1 MKNKILRIP
10 LFGAMLLASC
20 FAQGQINI
28 ADSYVDTSTLAPG
41 WEYLRSNDV
50 SAYTTTTGTAL
61 TPNVTIGNLGNIGFG
76 GNGTNATFQDFPCIL
91 GEQSN
96 ASTTPGEM
104 FATTTMA
111 GLTEWL
117 ADLPVEGTD
126 LVITPG
132 DNSANYG
139 DRAVIIR
146 YTLTATDLLA
156 GDTAEIAGS
165 FRELQSATNNSVNSI
180 SAWVYLNDTELW
192 TVNADDKP
200 DDDDTYLTRAE
211 GTFSLSGI
219 TVATGD
225 VISFVLDSN
234 ANVGN
239 DQSALEGT
247 ITLAPAPVDTPPTV
261 TVDPVSPQDLFVGDA
276 LSLSVAA
283 SGTPPFTYQWRKD
296 TVDIGGATSATF
308 DIASVVV
315 GDSGDYDCVVTN
327 DFGNATSA
335 ASVVTVSVAPPVITT
350 QPIPQ
355 TLAVGQT
362 LILTVVAEST
372 EPMSYQWAKDFVDIV
387 GATSDTYTIPSV
399 VLGDTG
405 EYDVRVTNSGGDT
418 FSDPTTTIT
427 VIENDAPVSSAPDV
441 STTENVTLTLLVD
454 ELATDAD
461 LNPLTITSADA
472 TSGNGATIVFHDTKI
487 AYFPGS
493 GTVTDDTFTC
503 EVSDGY
509 VTTTVTVTVDVL
521 AGSTTVVAN
530 PALDYVDGTTM
541 PAQWSYL
548 GSDAASGGTEF
559 ALTSIV
565 ELANGGNTG
574 FGQVGASFDAPGV
587 LGSIDG
593 GAQYEI
599 FADGFDGNLPNV
611 ESGNEGLP
619 GVDLLMAPGSAA
631 TNSFAIAR
639 YTIGEEIVSGTTA
652 TISGSFRELVVHSA
666 AKLNANNGASV
677 DVFVYHN
684 STVIFDLD
692 RANDIANGGMLT
704 QLDGTFS
711 ITGLTVAYGDTIS
724 FVVGN
729 NGNFGGDET
738 ALQALIELSGTPG
751 VVPGYSSW
759 LDGFPGL
766 SDTTPGGDP
775 DSDGIETLMEYVLDG
790 DPGVS
795 DTAILPTGGP
805 VGADW
810 VFTFTRREESS
821 DDTTQV
827 FQFTDDLLSAWVD
840 VPLDDGS
847 TPPAG
852 VTVDL
857 GTASGGLQDVTVTIS
872 NTLAPDGQ
880 GFGRLSVTE

>member
-1 MKNKILRIP
+1 MKYTVLLITFLLGILSP
-10 LFGAMLLASC
+10 TVHAVEVAN
-20 FAQGQINI
+20 AA
-28 ADSYVDTSTLAPG
+28 ADYQTAPDYVAGTTAPSAPPAG
-41 WEYLRSNDV
+41 WEYIYADTVAN
-50 SAYTTTTGTAL
+50 AATAGTAL
-61 TPNVTIGNLGNIGFG
+61 TPQTATGNEGNAGFAYDPGANNVPSVLGGITGANDFEIF
-76 GNGTNATFQDFPCIL
+76 NNATNSAVVGADLVLHP
-91 GEQSN
+91 GNN
-96 ASTTPGEM
+96 ASY
-104 FATTTMA
+104 
-111 GLTEWL
+111 
-117 ADLPVEGTD
+117 DV
-126 LVITPG
+126 V
-132 DNSANYG
+132 
-139 DRAVIIR
+139 AVR
-146 YTLTATDLLA
+146 YTLSAADITNGTSATI
-156 GDTAEIAGS
+156 TGS
-165 FRELQSATNNSVNSI
+165 FRRGNNGGNTGVLVSVYHNST
-180 SAWVYLNDTELW
+180 SLW
-192 TVNADDKP
+192 TVDSNDLGGTALPQVD
-200 DDDDTYLTRAE
+200 
-211 GTFSLSGI
+211 GTFSLVGVS
-219 TVATGD
+219 VAEGD
-225 VISFVLDSN
+225 TISFILDAISN
-234 ANVGN
+234 NYNG
-239 DQSALEGT
+239 DESALQASIDLE
-247 ITLAPAPVDTPPTV
+247 PAPVNDPPTIV
-261 TVDPVSPQDLFVGDA
+261 TDPVTPQDLFVGDA

-283 SGTPPFTYQWRKD
+283 SGSPTLTYQWRKD

-315 GDSGDYDCVVTN
+315 GDTASYDCVVTN
-327 DFGNATSA
+327 GFGSATSA
-335 ASVVTVSVAPPVITT
+335 ASVVTVTVEPPVITT

-399 VLGDTG
+399 VLGDAG

-427 VIENDAPVSSAPDV
+427 VVDNDAPVSSAPDV

-454 ELATDAD
+454 DLATDAD

-472 TSGNGATIVFHDTKI
+472 TSVNGAAISFHGTKI

-509 VTTTVTVTVDVL
+509 VTTTVTVTIDVL

-530 PALDYVDGTTM
+530 PALDYVDGITM

-548 GSDAASGGTEF
+548 GSDLATGGTEF

-565 ELANGGNTG
+565 ALANGGNTG

-599 FADGFDGNLPNV
+599 FGDGFDGNLPNV

-631 TNSFAIAR
+631 TNTFAIAR

-666 AKLNANNGASV
+666 AKLNANNGGSV

-729 NGNFGGDET
+729 NGNFSGDET

-766 SDTTPGGDP
+766 SDTSPGGDP

-790 DPGVS
+790 DPGVA
-795 DTAILPTGGP
+795 DTSILPTGGP

-810 VFTFTRREESS
+810 VFTFTRREESA
-821 DDTTQV
+821 DDTIQV

-840 VPLDDGS
+840 VTLDSG

-857 GTASGGLQDVTVTIS
+857 GTASGGLQDVTVTIDS
-872 NTLAPDGQ
+872 SLITDR
-880 GFGRLSVTE
+880 GFGRLSVTQP

>member
-1 MKNKILRIP
+1 MKYTV
-10 LFGAMLLASC
+10 LLITLLIGIMSPVVHAVEV
-20 FAQGQINI
+20 ANAA
-28 ADSYVDTSTLAPG
+28 ADYATAPDYVADTTAPSAPPTG
-41 WEYLRSNDV
+41 W
-50 SAYTTTTGTAL
+50 AYIYSDAATGGTEVAL
-61 TPNVTIGNLGNIGFG
+61 TPQTNVGNEGQQGFEG
-76 GNGTNATFQDFPCIL
+76 PSANNTPAIL
-91 GEQSN
+91 GGITDVLKDFEIFNSSPN
-96 ASTTPGEM
+96 AG
-104 FATTTMA
+104 
-111 GLTEWL
+111 
-117 ADLPVEGTD
+117 VVGTD
-126 LVITPG
+126 LLMHPGNNAATQFVI
-132 DNSANYG
+132 A
-139 DRAVIIR
+139 R
-146 YTLTATDLLA
+146 YTISATDIA
-156 GDTAEIAGS
+156 NGTYATIAGS
-165 FRELQSATNNSVNSI
+165 YRRGNSGGNTGIIAS
-180 SAWVYLNDTELW
+180 VYHNASPLW
-192 TVNADDKP
+192 SVDSTVVGGTDLPIADG
-200 DDDDTYLTRAE
+200 TFNLVGVTLAE
-211 GTFSLSGI
+211 GDT
-219 TVATGD
+219 
-225 VISFVLDSN
+225 ISFVLDSRN
-234 ANVGN
+234 TNYNG
-239 DQSALEGT
+239 DETALQASIDLE
-247 ITLAPAPVDTPPTV
+247 PVPVNEPPTIV
-261 TVDPVSPQDLFVGDA
+261 TDPVSPQDLFVGDA
-276 LSLSVAA
+276 LSLSVVA
-283 SGTPPFTYQWRKD
+283 SGTAPFTYQWRKD
-296 TVDIGGATSATF
+296 TVDIGGATSSTF
-308 DIASVVV
+308 DIASVVEA
-315 GDSGDYDCVVTN
+315 DSGSYDCVVTN
-327 DFGNATSA
+327 AYGNATSA
-335 ASVVTVSVAPPVITT
+335 ASVVTVSVEPPTIVTD
-350 QPIPQ
+350 PVSQ
-355 TLAVGQT
+355 TLVVGQT
-362 LILTVVAEST
+362 LNLSVVADGT
-372 EPMSYQWAKDFVDIV
+372 APFTYQWAKDLVDIS
-387 GATSDTYTIPSV
+387 GETNETFTIASV
-399 VLGDTG
+399 TLADAGD
-405 EYDVRVTNSGGDT
+405 YDVNVMNSAGDLW
-418 FSDPTTTIT
+418 SNPATIT

-454 ELATDAD
+454 DLATDAD

-472 TSGNGATIVFHDTKI
+472 TSVNGATISFHGTKI

-548 GSDAASGGTEF
+548 GSDQATGGTEF

-565 ELANGGNTG
+565 EIANAGNTG

-587 LGSIDG
+587 LGRIEG
-593 GAQYEI
+593 GAQFEI

-631 TNSFAIAR
+631 TNAYAIAR

-652 TISGSFRELVVHSA
+652 DISGSFRELVVHSA
-666 AKLNANNGASV
+666 AKLNANNGGSV

-692 RANDIANGGMLT
+692 RANDIANGGTLT

-711 ITGLTVAYGDTIS
+711 ISGLTVAYGDTIS

-729 NGNFGGDET
+729 NGNFSGDET

-795 DTAILPTGGP
+795 DTSILPTGGP

-810 VFTFTRREESS
+810 VFTFTRQEESP

-827 FQFTDDLLSAWVD
+827 FQFTDDLQGAWVD
-840 VPLDDGS
+840 VTLDSG

-857 GTASGGLQDVTVTIS
+857 GTPSGGLQDVTVTIDS
-872 NTLAPDGQ
+872 SLAPDGQ
-880 GFGRLSVTE
+880 GFGRLNVTQP

>member
-1 MKNKILRIP
+1 MKYTV
-10 LFGAMLLASC
+10 LLITLLIGIMSPAVH
-20 FAQGQINI
+20 AVEVANAA
-28 ADSYVDTSTLAPG
+28 ADYATAPGYVAGTTAPTAAPTG
-41 WEYLRSNDV
+41 WEYLTSTAPVGGTEIVMPAGVATGNGGNTGFAGASNSNILGDQNG
-50 SAYTTTTGTAL
+50 GTQYE
-61 TPNVTIGNLGNIGFG
+61 IFSDGFDGNGGNIPT
-76 GNGTNATFQDFPCIL
+76 GNEG
-91 GEQSN
+91 
-96 ASTTPGEM
+96 
-104 FATTTMA
+104 
-111 GLTEWL
+111 
-117 ADLPVEGTD
+117 VVGTD
-126 LVITPG
+126 LLIHPG
-132 DNSANYG
+132 GNAANAYTI
-139 DRAVIIR
+139 VR
-146 YTLTATDLLA
+146 YTISAADITNGTSAT
-156 GDTAEIAGS
+156 IAGS
-165 FRELQSATNNSVNSI
+165 FRDLCGRPDRNGPAESITADIFHNSTNIFTVTGGLTAQGTQAYLEQAT
-180 SAWVYLNDTELW
+180 
-192 TVNADDKP
+192 
-200 DDDDTYLTRAE
+200 
-211 GTFSLSGI
+211 GTFNLTGL
-219 TVATGD
+219 TVADGD
-225 VISFVLDSN
+225 VITFAVGN
-234 ANVGN
+234 NGNVGG
-239 DQSALEGT
+239 DETALQAT
-247 ITLAPAPVDTPPTV
+247 IDLGAAPVNDPPTII
-261 TVDPVSPQDLFVGDA
+261 TDPVSQDLFVGDE
-276 LSLSVAA
+276 LVLTVAA
-283 SGTPPFTYQWRKD
+283 SGTAPFTYQWRKD
-296 TVDIGGATSATF
+296 TIAIGGATSNTYT
-308 DIASVVV
+308 IPSVVV
-315 GDSGDYDCVVTN
+315 GDTASYDCVVTN
-327 DFGNATSA
+327 GFGSATSA
-335 ASVVTVSVAPPVITT
+335 ASVVTVTVALPVITT
-350 QPIPQ
+350 DPISQ
-355 TLAVGQT
+355 DLVVGQT
-362 LILTVVAEST
+362 LNLSVVADST
-372 EPMSYQWAKDFVDIV
+372 EAVTYQWYKDFNPILD
-387 GATSDTYTIPSV
+387 ATSDTFTIASV
-399 VLGDTG
+399 ILADAAS
-405 EYDVRVTNSGGDT
+405 YDCGVTNSAGEE
-418 FSDPTTTIT
+418 FSNPAVIT
-427 VIENDAPVSSAPDV
+427 VVENDAPVSSEPDV

-454 ELATDAD
+454 DLVTDAD

-472 TSGNGATIVFHDTKI
+472 TSVNGAAISFHGTKI

-509 VTTTVTVTVDVL
+509 VTTTVTVTVDVV

-548 GSDAASGGTEF
+548 GSDLATDGTEF

-565 ELANGGNTG
+565 ALANGGNTG

-631 TNSFAIAR
+631 TNTFAIAR

-652 TISGSFRELVVHSA
+652 TISGSFRQLVVHSA
-666 AKLNANNGASV
+666 AKLNANNGGSV

-766 SDTTPGGDP
+766 SDTSPGGDP

-795 DTAILPTGGP
+795 DTSILPTGGP

-810 VFTFTRREESS
+810 VFTFTRREESA

-840 VPLDDGS
+840 VTLDDGS

-880 GFGRLSVTE
+880 GFGRLSVTQP